1 MEQTVYRTI
10 KKLADKYA
18 CELKHQVDLRIEEM
32 KDDDTSHYLLYQV
45 LGVTNEEGILID
57 IYQNK
62 GRFLYKYAGAFL
74 EEAAIICMKYKY
86 PDSTKVKIPNTLGSR
101 PKTFEIDCLVN
112 GLAHEI
118 KWRDATTDGD
128 HITKEHTRVKVIQA
142 KGYTPIRVMFYYPQR
157 TQARRIQETLET
169 LYNGIGGKYYY
180 GDSAWEYINSYTGI
194 DLLGILKKIAASR
207 ESK

>member
-1 MEQTVYRTI
+1 MEQPVYREI

-18 CELKHQVDLRIEEM
+18 CELKRQVDLRIEEM
-32 KDDDTSHYLLYQV
+32 KDDDTSHYLLYRV
-45 LGVTNEEGILID
+45 LGVTNEEGNLID

-74 EEAAIICMKYKY
+74 EEAAIICMKHKY
-86 PDSTKVKIPNTLGSR
+86 PNSAKVKIQNTLGSK

-157 TQARRIQETLET
+157 TQAKRIQETLET

-180 GDSAWEYINSYTGI
+180 GDNAWEYIKSFTGI
-194 DLLGILKKIAASR
+194 DLLDILESIAASR
-207 ESK
+207 E